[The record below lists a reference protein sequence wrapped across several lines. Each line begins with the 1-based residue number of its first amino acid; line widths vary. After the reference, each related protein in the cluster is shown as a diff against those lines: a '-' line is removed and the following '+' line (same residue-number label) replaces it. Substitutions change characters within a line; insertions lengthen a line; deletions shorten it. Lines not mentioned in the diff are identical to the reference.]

1 MNNTTYYA
9 RRYRTLYSP
18 NALNFA
24 PSAPRQAMAAV
35 YSPAPTGIHCGL
47 PRGVAARGNPRIALA
62 LLAPVALGKR
72 SRSPIADPLADEP
85 NTNITLL
92 FSSHRPCH
100 IPRRSAQQ
108 KCSNATAQQCAG
120 NTFGRRIEEETT
132 A

>member
-1 MNNTTYYA
+1 MSNTTYYA

-62 LLAPVALGKR
+62 LLAPVALVTGLVTFLEGQLNNK
-72 SRSPIADPLADEP
+72 SAAMPLLNSAP
-85 NTNITLL
+85 VTLSAEEL
-92 FSSHRPCH
+92 
-100 IPRRSAQQ
+100 RRKQLLDAYGDRESLDRLAEVTAIYE
-108 KCSNATAQQCAG
+108 AT
-120 NTFGRRIEEETT
+120 R
-132 A
+132 